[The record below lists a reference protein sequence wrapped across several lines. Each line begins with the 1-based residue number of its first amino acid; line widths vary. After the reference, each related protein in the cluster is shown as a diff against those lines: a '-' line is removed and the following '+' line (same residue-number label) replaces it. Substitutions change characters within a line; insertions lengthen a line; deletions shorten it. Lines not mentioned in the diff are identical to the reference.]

1 MFSSQYELYKEVAKS
16 SRESHEPLNVSSQA
30 QDESAVHR
38 AALSYSA
45 HKAFCDVSFERNE
58 SPSKVVSVL
67 SSVTSNLHVLSAAV
81 HVQPILTSLHVLS
94 PPKVAKPH
102 VNEGTSKSKKE
113 PNSIPNRTLSA
124 SSFVHESVGQVFQ
137 VHCTNA
143 SQATW
148 VVPVALHNCC
158 SLITTHMLE
167 CVAIVAAAFDSRLL
181 LFFFEALVVVVAA
194 DDDDDEAMTRSTSSF
209 ACFSALAYSSVPS
222 HLFKEKGAAV
232 DDFWASMSLL
242 LPRRRNFE
250 TRTDDA
256 STPPKREEGKAE
268 NERIATRR
276 RKLEKKSFVE
286 VVVIVYRFEGGG

>member
-1 MFSSQYELYKEVAKS
+1 VFSSQYELYKEVAKS
-16 SRESHEPLNVSSQA
+16 SRELHELNMSSQA

-58 SPSKVVSVL
+58 SPNKVASVL

-113 PNSIPNRTLSA
+113 PNSIPNRIVSA

-167 CVAIVAAAFDSRLL
+167 CVAIVAAAFDSRSL

-209 ACFSALAYSSVPS
+209 AGFSALAYSSVPS
-222 HLFKEKGAAV
+222 HLFNEKGAAV
-232 DDFWASMSLL
+232 DDFWTSLLFL